1 MTTKLLWLILPTVLS
16 ACATQKE
23 WAAIGGSRADGVVV
37 MSYSHGNMEIP
48 TVVEDQAVTMALASC
63 KSWGYSGA
71 KPFGGET
78 KRCTAPTF
86 GGCNYWQVERQY
98 QCTGQPDK

>member
-1 MTTKLLWLILPTVLS
+1 MKKLFALSLLFMAS
-16 ACATQKE
+16 ACVTQKE
-23 WAAIGGSRADGVVV
+23 WSPIGGSRADGVVV
-37 MSYSHGNMEIP
+37 LSYSHGNMEIP
-48 TVVEDQAVTMALASC
+48 NVAEDQAVTMAGNSC
-63 KSWGYSGA
+63 KSWGYTGA